1 MTTTVIDLGFRPHV
15 YQRQVQAGLTE
26 HSFAVVVA
34 HRRWGKALD
43 IETPVPLADGRWATM
58 GKIRAGDEVIGSD
71 GRAVKVLFAHP
82 VMHERECYRLT
93 FASGETIVADSEH
106 LWVTTRKCD
115 RHHWPGRGPTR
126 VRNEPR
132 PAATRTTAEIARTLR
147 SRGEWNHRVALVA
160 PVEYSERDLP
170 LDPYLLGQWLGDGST
185 RASEIT
191 TADPETVQ
199 EITVR
204 AAAHG
209 WTVRDQCSQS
219 TGRASTYRVNGGMQ
233 VRLREMG
240 VLGEKHIPDCYQRAS
255 IAQRTELLHGLM
267 DSDGAISTQGHYCE
281 ITQKSERL
289 AQDIVRLLRSLG
301 MQPRCGVKRAM
312 GRDYVRIKFRP
323 LMQVFSLPRKAAR
336 YRPPPERLRWQA
348 IVGCERVTSRSVR
361 CLTVDAP
368 DGQFAVGHYYTLTHN
383 TRLAI
388 ALLVDRALRCER
400 HVPRYAYVAPRLK
413 QARQIAWQYLT
424 ELAAL
429 IPGSK
434 RSEAESWVELPNA
447 GRITLY
453 GGSEGNEESMR
464 GLYLDGVVIDEVA
477 GMAPHVFPE
486 ILRPALTDRKG
497 WALFIGTPHGAD
509 AFLELWTRAQADRDW
524 FTALYRA
531 DETELPWLPKS
542 ELAAARRDMSDA
554 AYRQEFLADF
564 TASSS
569 DTLITID
576 IASAAAQR
584 EYVVTHYGFAPVVIG
599 VDVARFGDDR
609 SVIQA
614 RQGLMAYAPQIYQGI
629 DTMTLSGHVARAI
642 DQHSPQAV
650 FVDVGGMGAG
660 VVDRL
665 RQLGYRT
672 IEVNFGGKSGDAT
685 YADKRTEM
693 WFGLRDWLN
702 QGGSIPNLPQLKTDL
717 CGPTYEFIANGR
729 VKLERKDDLKA
740 RGLPSPDLGDALALT
755 FAEPVFAVDRFTRD
769 DRRYPDTAEM

>member
-34 HRRWGKALD
+34 HRRWGK
-43 IETPVPLADGRWATM
+43 
-58 GKIRAGDEVIGSD
+58 
-71 GRAVKVLFAHP
+71 
-82 VMHERECYRLT
+82 
-93 FASGETIVADSEH
+93 
-106 LWVTTRKCD
+106 
-115 RHHWPGRGPTR
+115 
-126 VRNEPR
+126 
-132 PAATRTTAEIARTLR
+132 
-147 SRGEWNHRVALVA
+147 
-160 PVEYSERDLP
+160 
-170 LDPYLLGQWLGDGST
+170 
-185 RASEIT
+185 
-191 TADPETVQ
+191 
-199 EITVR
+199 
-204 AAAHG
+204 
-209 WTVRDQCSQS
+209 
-219 TGRASTYRVNGGMQ
+219 
-233 VRLREMG
+233 
-240 VLGEKHIPDCYQRAS
+240 
-255 IAQRTELLHGLM
+255 
-267 DSDGAISTQGHYCE
+267 
-281 ITQKSERL
+281 
-289 AQDIVRLLRSLG
+289 
-301 MQPRCGVKRAM
+301 
-312 GRDYVRIKFRP
+312 
-323 LMQVFSLPRKAAR
+323 
-336 YRPPPERLRWQA
+336 
-348 IVGCERVTSRSVR
+348 
-361 CLTVDAP
+361 
-368 DGQFAVGHYYTLTHN
+368 

-388 ALLVDRALRCER
+388 ALLVDRALRCR
-400 HVPRYAYVAPRLK
+400 LHVPRYAYVAPKLK

-424 ELAAL
+424 ELAEK
-429 IPGSK
+429 IPGSR
-434 RSEAESWVELPNA
+434 RSEAESWVELPNSA
-447 GRITLY
+447 RITLY

-542 ELAAARRDMSDA
+542 ELEAARRDMSDA
-554 AYRQEFLADF
+554 AYRQEFLVDF

-576 IASAAAQR
+576 VASAAAQR
-584 EYVVTHYGFAPVVIG
+584 EYVITHYGFAPVVIG

-609 SVIQA
+609 SVIQV
-614 RQGLMAYAPQIYQGI
+614 RQGLMAYQPQVYQGI
-629 DTMTLSGHVARAI
+629 DTMTLAGHAARAI
-642 DQHSPQAV
+642 DQHNPQAV

-660 VVDRL
+660 VIDRL

-702 QGGSIPNLPQLKTDL
+702 QGGSIPNVSALKTDL
-717 CGPTYEFIANGR
+717 CGPTYEFLANGK

-755 FAEPVFAVDRFTRD
+755 FAEPVFAADRFARD